1 MLEQSR
7 EASIAGVVEARHRQ
21 STAQLAHGLG
31 GYDLETGA
39 STQYASGRF
48 PYVICFRLTH
58 PHPGAMTK
66 PPKRKR
72 AEPEVVSEVTLRR
85 AALASAAVAHLD
97 LSIRLASPLA
107 RCRIPP

>member
-1 MLEQSR
+1 
-7 EASIAGVVEARHRQ
+7 
-21 STAQLAHGLG
+21 
-31 GYDLETGA
+31 
-39 STQYASGRF
+39 
-48 PYVICFRLTH
+48 
-58 PHPGAMTK
+58 MTK